1 MSDERL
7 GIGAPRASATRIPGC
22 AIECDPRKIDVIV
35 GSCCHDEAVMVR
47 RPPSR
52 SSVLI
57 AISLLVAFVV
67 WTWLTFNSAAFA
79 AFDQRTLPP
88 PIDPASRTAEIAA
101 AFALVT
107 WPGFEYAA
115 LAAIAFWAIRHRLR
129 QLAVALVLVIALGW
143 GGADLL
149 KIFFARP
156 RPEQALHL
164 LTATGYAYPSGHM
177 TGVVALSIAVGATFA
192 VTRQTIRA
200 RVLWQVGSGVLV
212 LAVAFDRWIT
222 GAHYVTDIVGGAL
235 FGALAATVGLLAAG
249 VKVPVPHELVGEIV
263 RSRALADAPPAAP
276 LRRAAVI
283 FNPAK
288 VTDWITFRRHVEYEL
303 KSRGW
308 DRALWL
314 ETTTDDPGRAMTEQ
328 AVRENVDLVLGAG
341 GDGTIRVICSGLAHT
356 GIPFGLIP
364 AGTGNLLARNIG
376 IPLDEVAALD
386 VAFDGAEKA
395 VDLVRLQVDDQPPDH
410 FAVMAGIG
418 IDAVI
423 MEGADPKMKK
433 AVGSAAY
440 FVSAAQNANHPA
452 MHATIAID
460 DQPPLK
466 RRAHVIVVGN
476 VGFILAN
483 IQLIPGARADDG
495 MLDVLVASPR
505 TLRDWVRLT
514 TRVVTRRRQPD
525 DQLDRLTGR
534 RVTITVEERDQV
546 QLDGDTVGE
555 CNTLT
560 AEVVPGA
567 LRLRV
572 PRQLHSLTTVNGEVS
587 STARSGRIHLPG
599 AKAVSRAASAAR
611 SRLRRTP
618 R

>member
-1 MSDERL
+1 
-7 GIGAPRASATRIPGC
+7 
-22 AIECDPRKIDVIV
+22 
-35 GSCCHDEAVMVR
+35 MVR

-57 AISLLVAFVV
+57 AISLLLAFVV

-79 AFDQRTLPP
+79 AFDQGTQPP
-88 PIDPASRTAEIAA
+88 EVDPSSRTAEIIG
-101 AFALVT
+101 AFALLT
-107 WPGFEYAA
+107 WPGFEDAA
-115 LAAIAFWAIRHRLR
+115 LAGIALWDIRHRLR
-129 QLAVALVLVIALGW
+129 QLAVGLVLVIILGW
-143 GGADLL
+143 AGADFL
-149 KIFFARP
+149 KIIFHRP
-156 RPEQALHL
+156 RPEHALDL

-192 VTRQTIRA
+192 VTRQTVRA
-200 RVLWQVGSGVLV
+200 RVLWQVGSGLLV
-212 LAVAFDRWIT
+212 LAVAFNRWIT
-222 GAHYVTDIVGGAL
+222 GAHYVTDIVAGAL
-235 FGALAATVGLLAAG
+235 FGAFAATTALLLAG

-263 RSRALADAPPAAP
+263 RNRAAAEEAPPAP

-303 KSRGW
+303 KTRGW
-308 DRALWL
+308 DRPLWL
-314 ETTTDDPGRAMTEQ
+314 ETTAHDPGRAMTEQ

-386 VAFDGAEKA
+386 VAFDGVDKA
-395 VDLVRLQVDDQPPDH
+395 LDLVRLQIDDQPPDH

-418 IDAVI
+418 LDAVI

-452 MHATIAID
+452 LHASITVD
-460 DQPPLK
+460 DQPTIR

-514 TRVVTRRRQPD
+514 TRVLTRRPKPD
-525 DQLDRLTGR
+525 DQLDRLRGR
-534 RVTITVEERDQV
+534 RVTITVEERDQF

-555 CNTLT
+555 CNRLT
-560 AEVVPGA
+560 AEVVPSA
-567 LRLRV
+567 LLLRV
-572 PRQLHSLTTVNGEVS
+572 PKPVHELTAGNGEV
-587 STARSGRIHLPG
+587 TAVRRHGRIHVRG
-599 AKAVSRAASAAR
+599 TEAVSRATSAAR
-611 SRLRRTP
+611 TRLRRTP

>member
-1 MSDERL
+1 
-7 GIGAPRASATRIPGC
+7 
-22 AIECDPRKIDVIV
+22 
-35 GSCCHDEAVMVR
+35 MVR

-57 AISLLVAFVV
+57 AVSLLVAFVL
-67 WTWLTFNSAAFA
+67 WTWLTFTSPAFA
-79 AFDQRTLPP
+79 AFDRRTEPP
-88 PIDPASRTAEIAA
+88 SLDPASRTAEIAG
-101 AFALVT
+101 AFALLT
-107 WPGFEYAA
+107 WPGLEYAA
-115 LAAIAFWAIRHRLR
+115 LAGIAFWAARHRLR
-129 QLAVALVLVIALGW
+129 QLALALILVIALSW
-143 GGADLL
+143 GAVDLAKL
-149 KIFFARP
+149 TFQRP
-156 RPEQALHL
+156 RPEQALDL
-164 LTATGYAYPSGHM
+164 LTATGYAYPSGH
-177 TGVVALSIAVGATFA
+177 TAGAVALSIAVGATFA
-192 VTRQTIRA
+192 VTRQTVRA
-200 RVLWQVGSGVLV
+200 RIFWQVGSGLLV
-212 LAVAFDRWIT
+212 LAVAFDRWLT
-222 GAHYVTDIVGGAL
+222 GGHYVTDIVGGAL
-235 FGALAATVGLLAAG
+235 LGALAATVALLVAG

-263 RSRALADAPPAAP
+263 RSRVSAEEPPTAP
-276 LRRAAVI
+276 LKRAAVI
-283 FNPAK
+283 FNPAR

-314 ETTTDDPGRAMTEQ
+314 ETTPDDAGRAMTEQ

-376 IPLDEVAALD
+376 IPLDELAALD
-386 VAFDGAEKA
+386 VAFDGADKA
-395 VDLVRLQVDDQPPDH
+395 LDLVRLKVDDHPPDH

-433 AVGSAAY
+433 AVGPAAY

-452 MHATIAID
+452 LHATITVD
-460 DQPPLK
+460 DQPSIR

-476 VGFILAN
+476 VGFLLAN

-495 MLDVLVASPR
+495 LLDVLVASPR
-505 TLRDWVRLT
+505 SLRDWVRLT
-514 TRVVTRRRQPD
+514 TRVLTRRPKPD
-525 DQLDRLTGR
+525 NQLDRLTGR
-534 RVTITVEERDQV
+534 RVTITVDERDQF
-546 QLDGDTVGE
+546 QLDGDTVGD
-555 CNTLT
+555 CNQLT

-567 LRLRV
+567 LLLRV
-572 PRQLHSLTTVNGEVS
+572 PRPVHELTTGNGQVTS
-587 STARSGRIHLPG
+587 MAGSGRVHVSG
-599 AKAVSRAASAAR
+599 AAAVSRAASAAK

>member
-1 MSDERL
+1 
-7 GIGAPRASATRIPGC
+7 
-22 AIECDPRKIDVIV
+22 
-35 GSCCHDEAVMVR
+35 MVR
-47 RPPSR
+47 RPPTR

-67 WTWLTFNSAAFA
+67 WTWLTFTSPAFA
-79 AFDQRTLPP
+79 TFDQRTLAPP
-88 PIDPASRTAEIAA
+88 LDPTSRAAEIGA
-101 AFALVT
+101 AFALLT

-115 LAAIAFWAIRHRLR
+115 LAGIALWAARRRLR
-129 QLAVALVLVIALGW
+129 QLAVALILVITFGW
-143 GGADLL
+143 GGVAAL
-149 KIFFARP
+149 KLIFQRS
-156 RPEQALHL
+156 RPEQALDL
-164 LTATGYAYPSGHM
+164 LTSTGHSYPSGHVA
-177 TGVVALSIAVGATFA
+177 GAVALSIAVGATFA
-192 VTRQTIRA
+192 VTRQTVRA
-200 RVLWQVGSGVLV
+200 RILWQVGSGLLV
-212 LAVAFDRWIT
+212 LAVAFDRWLV
-222 GAHYVTDIVGGAL
+222 GGHYITDIVGGAL
-235 FGALAATVGLLAAG
+235 WGALAATAALLVAG
-249 VKVPVPHELVGEIV
+249 VAVPIPHELVGEIV
-263 RSRALADAPPAAP
+263 RGRAVAEEIPAAP

-314 ETTTDDPGRAMTEQ
+314 ETTSEDPGRAMTEQ
-328 AVRENVDLVLGAG
+328 AVREKVDLVLGAG
-341 GDGTIRVICSGLAHT
+341 GDGTIRVICSGLART

-386 VAFDGAEKA
+386 VAFDGVDKA
-395 VDLVRLQVDDQPPDH
+395 LDLVRLQVDDQPPDH

-418 IDAVI
+418 LDAVI
-423 MEGADPKMKK
+423 VERADPKMKK

-452 MHATIAID
+452 MHATIAVD
-460 DQPPLK
+460 DQPPIK
-466 RRAHVIVVGN
+466 RRAHLIMVGN
-476 VGFILAN
+476 VGFLLAN

-495 MLDVLVASPR
+495 LLNVLVASPR
-505 TLRDWVRLT
+505 TLSDWVRLT
-514 TRVVTRRRQPD
+514 TRVLTRRRQPD
-525 DQLDRLTGR
+525 DQLDRLTGQK
-534 RVTITVEERDQV
+534 VTITVEERDHV

-572 PRQLHSLTTVNGEVS
+572 PKSVQARPAVDGEVS
-587 STARSGRIHLPG
+587 SATAHGRVQVRGLQG
-599 AKAVSRAASAAR
+599 VSRAASEAK

>member
-1 MSDERL
+1 
-7 GIGAPRASATRIPGC
+7 
-22 AIECDPRKIDVIV
+22 
-35 GSCCHDEAVMVR
+35 
-47 RPPSR
+47 
-52 SSVLI
+52 VLI
-57 AISLLVAFVV
+57 AILLLVAFVA
-67 WTWLTFNSAAFA
+67 WTWLTFNSAALA
-79 AFDQRTLPP
+79 GFDQLTLAPP
-88 PIDPASRTAEIAA
+88 LDPGSRTAEIAG
-101 AFALVT
+101 AFALLT

-115 LAAIAFWAIRHRLR
+115 LAAIALWAIRHRLR

-143 GGADLL
+143 GGSSLL
-149 KIFFARP
+149 KITFQRP
-156 RPEQALHL
+156 RPEQALDL
-164 LTATGYAYPSGHM
+164 ITATGYAYPSGHM
-177 TGVVALSIAVGATFA
+177 IGVVALSIAVGATFA
-192 VTRQTIRA
+192 VTRQTVRA
-200 RVLWQVGSGVLV
+200 RVLWQVGSGLLV
-212 LAVAFDRWIT
+212 IAVAFDRWIT
-222 GAHYVTDIVGGAL
+222 GAHYITDIVGGAL
-235 FGALAATVGLLAAG
+235 YGALAATVALLVAG
-249 VKVPVPHELVGEIV
+249 VNVPIPHELVGEIV
-263 RSRALADAPPAAP
+263 RSRAVAEEVPVVP

-314 ETTTDDPGRAMTEQ
+314 ETTSEDPGRAMTEH

-341 GDGTIRVICSGLAHT
+341 GDGTIRRICSGLAHT

-386 VAFDGAEKA
+386 VAFDGVDKA
-395 VDLVRLQVDDQPPDH
+395 VDLVSLQVDDQPPDH

-418 IDAVI
+418 MDAVI

-452 MHATIAID
+452 MHATIAVD
-460 DQPPLK
+460 DQPPIR
-466 RRAHVIVVGN
+466 RRASVIVVGN
-476 VGFILAN
+476 VGFLMAN

-495 MLDVLVASPR
+495 VLDVLVASPR
-505 TLRDWVRLT
+505 TIRDWVRLT
-514 TRVVTRRRQPD
+514 TRVLTRRRQPD
-525 DQLDRLTGR
+525 DQLDRMTGH

-555 CNTLT
+555 CNRLT

-572 PRQLHSLTTVNGEVS
+572 PRQLSELTTGNGDVS
-587 STARSGRIHLPG
+587 SETRSGRVQLPG
-599 AKAVSRAASAAR
+599 ARAVSRAASAAR

>member
-1 MSDERL
+1 
-7 GIGAPRASATRIPGC
+7 
-22 AIECDPRKIDVIV
+22 
-35 GSCCHDEAVMVR
+35 MVR

-57 AISLLVAFVV
+57 ASSLLLAFVV

-88 PIDPASRTAEIAA
+88 PLDPASRTAEIVA
-101 AFALVT
+101 AFALLT

-115 LAAIAFWAIRHRLR
+115 LAAIAFWAIRRRLR

-149 KIFFARP
+149 KILFARP
-156 RPEQALHL
+156 RPEQALDL

-200 RVLWQVGSGVLV
+200 RILWQVGSGFLV

-222 GAHYVTDIVGGAL
+222 GAHYITDIVGGAL
-235 FGALAATVGLLAAG
+235 FGALAATVSLLAAG

-263 RSRALADAPPAAP
+263 RSRAVAEEPPSAP

-303 KSRGW
+303 KNRGW

-386 VAFDGAEKA
+386 VAFDGADKA
-395 VDLVRLQVDDQPPDH
+395 VDLVSLQVDDQPPDH

-418 IDAVI
+418 LDAVI
-423 MEGADPKMKK
+423 MEGADAKMKK
-433 AVGSAAY
+433 AVGPAAY

-460 DQPPLK
+460 DQPPIR

-525 DQLDRLTGR
+525 DQLDRLTGH

-555 CNTLT
+555 CNTMT

-572 PRQLHSLTTVNGEVS
+572 PRQLHDLTTTNGEVT
-587 STARSGRIHLPG
+587 TARSGRIHLPG
-599 AKAVSRAASAAR
+599 AQTVSRATSAAR

>member
-1 MSDERL
+1 
-7 GIGAPRASATRIPGC
+7 
-22 AIECDPRKIDVIV
+22 
-35 GSCCHDEAVMVR
+35 MVR
-47 RPPSR
+47 RPPTR

-57 AISLLVAFVV
+57 AISLLVAFVA
-67 WTWLTFNSAAFA
+67 WTWLTFNSAALA
-79 AFDQRTLPP
+79 GFDQRTLAPP
-88 PIDPASRTAEIAA
+88 LDPGSRTAQIAG
-101 AFALVT
+101 AFALLT

-115 LAAIAFWAIRHRLR
+115 LAAIALWAIRHRLR

-143 GGADLL
+143 GGSSLL
-149 KIFFARP
+149 KITFQRP
-156 RPEQALHL
+156 RPEHALDL
-164 LTATGYAYPSGHM
+164 ITATGYAYPSGHVI
-177 TGVVALSIAVGATFA
+177 GVVALSIAVGATFA
-192 VTRQTIRA
+192 VTRQTVRA
-200 RVLWQVGSGVLV
+200 RVLWQVGSGLLV
-212 LAVAFDRWIT
+212 IAVAFDRWIT
-222 GAHYVTDIVGGAL
+222 GAHYITDIVGGAL
-235 FGALAATVGLLAAG
+235 YGALAATVALLVAG
-249 VKVPVPHELVGEIV
+249 VNVPIPHELVGEIV
-263 RSRALADAPPAAP
+263 RSRAVAEEVPVVP

-314 ETTTDDPGRAMTEQ
+314 ETTSEDPGRAMTEH

-341 GDGTIRVICSGLAHT
+341 GDGTIRRICSGLAHT

-386 VAFDGAEKA
+386 VAFDGVDKA
-395 VDLVRLQVDDQPPDH
+395 VDLVSLQVDDQPPDH

-418 IDAVI
+418 MDAVI

-452 MHATIAID
+452 MHATIAVD
-460 DQPPLK
+460 DQPPIR
-466 RRAHVIVVGN
+466 RRASVIVVGN
-476 VGFILAN
+476 VGFLMAN

-505 TLRDWVRLT
+505 TIRDWVRLT
-514 TRVVTRRRQPD
+514 TRVLTRRRQPD
-525 DQLDRLTGR
+525 DQLDRMTGH

-555 CNTLT
+555 CNMLT

-567 LRLRV
+567 LRLRI
-572 PRQLHSLTTVNGEVS
+572 PRQLSELTTGNGQVS
-587 STARSGRIHLPG
+587 SETRSGRVQLPG
-599 AKAVSRAASAAR
+599 ARAVSRAASAAR

>member
-1 MSDERL
+1 
-7 GIGAPRASATRIPGC
+7 
-22 AIECDPRKIDVIV
+22 
-35 GSCCHDEAVMVR
+35 MVR

-79 AFDQRTLPP
+79 AFDQSTLAPP
-88 PIDPASRTAEIAA
+88 LDPGSRTAEIAG
-101 AFALVT
+101 AFALLT

-115 LAAIAFWAIRHRLR
+115 LAAIALWAIRHRLR

-143 GGADLL
+143 GGSSLL
-149 KIFFARP
+149 KITFQRP
-156 RPEQALHL
+156 RPEHALDL
-164 LTATGYAYPSGHM
+164 ITATGYAYPSGHM
-177 TGVVALSIAVGATFA
+177 IGVVALSIAVGATFA
-192 VTRQTIRA
+192 VTRQTVRA
-200 RVLWQVGSGVLV
+200 RVLWQVGSGLLV
-212 LAVAFDRWIT
+212 IAVAFDRWIT
-222 GAHYVTDIVGGAL
+222 GAHYITDIVGGAVY
-235 FGALAATVGLLAAG
+235 GALAATVALLVAG
-249 VKVPVPHELVGEIV
+249 VKVPTPHGLVGELV
-263 RSRALADAPPAAP
+263 RSRAVEEAPVAP

-386 VAFDGAEKA
+386 VAFDGAEKE

-418 IDAVI
+418 LDAVI
-423 MEGADPKMKK
+423 MEGADPRMKR
-433 AVGSAAY
+433 AVGPAAY

-452 MHATIAID
+452 LHATIAID

-483 IQLIPGARADDG
+483 IQLIPGALADDG
-495 MLDVLVASPR
+495 LLDVLVASPR

-514 TRVVTRRRQPD
+514 TRVLTRRRQPD

-546 QLDGDTVGE
+546 QLDGDTIGD

-572 PRQLHSLTTVNGEVS
+572 PRQLYALTTGNGEVS

-599 AKAVSRAASAAR
+599 AQAVSRAASAAR
-611 SRLRRTP
+611 SRLRHIP

>member
-1 MSDERL
+1 
-7 GIGAPRASATRIPGC
+7 
-22 AIECDPRKIDVIV
+22 
-35 GSCCHDEAVMVR
+35 MVR
-47 RPPSR
+47 RPPTR

-57 AISLLVAFVV
+57 AILLLVAFVA
-67 WTWLTFNSAAFA
+67 WTWLTFNSVALAG
-79 AFDQRTLPP
+79 FDQLTLAPP
-88 PIDPASRTAEIAA
+88 LDPGSRTAEIAG
-101 AFALVT
+101 AFALLT

-115 LAAIAFWAIRHRLR
+115 LAAIALWAIRHRLR

-143 GGADLL
+143 GGSSLL
-149 KIFFARP
+149 KITFQRP
-156 RPEQALHL
+156 RPEHALDL
-164 LTATGYAYPSGHM
+164 ITATGYAYPSGHVI
-177 TGVVALSIAVGATFA
+177 GVVALSIAVGATFA
-192 VTRQTIRA
+192 VTRQTVRA
-200 RVLWQVGSGVLV
+200 RVLWQVGSGLLV
-212 LAVAFDRWIT
+212 IAVAFDRWIT
-222 GAHYVTDIVGGAL
+222 GAHYITDIVGGAL
-235 FGALAATVGLLAAG
+235 YGALAATVALLVAG
-249 VKVPVPHELVGEIV
+249 VNVPIPHELVGEIV
-263 RSRALADAPPAAP
+263 RSRAVAEEVPVVP

-314 ETTTDDPGRAMTEQ
+314 ETTSEDPGRAMTEH

-341 GDGTIRVICSGLAHT
+341 GDGTIRRICSGLAHT

-386 VAFDGAEKA
+386 VAFDGVDKA
-395 VDLVRLQVDDQPPDH
+395 VDLVSLQVDDQPPDH

-418 IDAVI
+418 MDAVI

-452 MHATIAID
+452 MHATIAVD
-460 DQPPLK
+460 DQPPIR
-466 RRAHVIVVGN
+466 RRASVIVVGN
-476 VGFILAN
+476 VGFLMAN
-483 IQLIPGARADDG
+483 IQLIPGARADDVV
-495 MLDVLVASPR
+495 LDVLVASPR
-505 TLRDWVRLT
+505 TIRDWVRLT
-514 TRVVTRRRQPD
+514 TRVLTRRRQPD
-525 DQLDRLTGR
+525 DQLDRMTGH

-555 CNTLT
+555 CNRLT

-572 PRQLHSLTTVNGEVS
+572 PRQLSELTTGNGEVS
-587 STARSGRIHLPG
+587 SETRSGRVQLPG
-599 AKAVSRAASAAR
+599 ARAVSRAASAAR

>member
-1 MSDERL
+1 
-7 GIGAPRASATRIPGC
+7 
-22 AIECDPRKIDVIV
+22 
-35 GSCCHDEAVMVR
+35 MVR

-52 SSVLI
+52 SAVLI
-57 AISLLVAFVV
+57 AVSLLVAFVV

-79 AFDQRTLPP
+79 EFDQRTFPP
-88 PIDPASRTAEIAA
+88 PVEPSSRRAEIIS
-101 AFALVT
+101 AFALLT

-115 LAAIAFWAIRHRLR
+115 LAGIALWAIRHRLR
-129 QLAVALVLVIALGW
+129 QLAVALVLAIVLGW
-143 GGADLL
+143 GGASLL
-149 KIFFARP
+149 KITFHRP
-156 RPEQALHL
+156 RPPHALDL

-177 TGVVALSIAVGATFA
+177 TGVVILSIAVGATFA
-192 VTRQTIRA
+192 VTRQSVRT
-200 RVLWQVGSGVLV
+200 RVLWQAGSGLLV
-212 LAVAFDRWIT
+212 IAVAVNRWVT
-222 GAHYVTDIVGGAL
+222 GAHYLTDIVAGAL
-235 FGALAATVGLLAAG
+235 FGAFAATTALLVAG
-249 VKVPVPHELVGEIV
+249 VKMPIPHELVGEIV
-263 RSRALADAPPAAP
+263 RSRAVVEEAPVAP

-283 FNPAK
+283 YNPAK

-303 KSRGW
+303 RSRGW
-308 DRALWL
+308 DKALWL
-314 ETTTDDPGRAMTEQ
+314 ETTSTDPGRAMTEQ

-386 VAFDGAEKA
+386 VAFDGVDKA
-395 VDLVRLQVDDQPPDH
+395 LDLVRLQVDDQPPDH

-418 IDAVI
+418 LDAVI

-452 MHATIAID
+452 MHATIAVD
-460 DQPPLK
+460 DQQAFR

-505 TLRDWVRLT
+505 TLRDWIRLT
-514 TRVVTRRRQPD
+514 SRVLTRRRQAD
-525 DQLDRLTGR
+525 DQLDRLRGR
-534 RVTITVEERDQV
+534 RVTITVEERDQF

-555 CNTLT
+555 CNRLT

-572 PRQLHSLTTVNGEVS
+572 PRPVRELTTGNGEV
-587 STARSGRIHLPG
+587 TAVASSGRIHVPG
-599 AKAVSRAASAAR
+599 GRAVSRAASAAR

-618 R
+618 G

>member
-1 MSDERL
+1 MISANK
-7 GIGAPRASATRIPGC
+7 APIL
-22 AIECDPRKIDVIV
+22 

-57 AISLLVAFVV
+57 AISLLVAFLA
-67 WTWLTFNSAAFA
+67 WTWLAFNWSGLAALDLGTQPPELDPDSAA
-79 AFDQRTLPP
+79 
-88 PIDPASRTAEIAA
+88 AEIAS
-101 AFALVT
+101 AFALAT
-107 WPGFEYAA
+107 WPGFQYAA
-115 LAAIAFWAIRHRLR
+115 LAAIAFWAVRHRLR
-129 QLAVALVLVIALGW
+129 QLAVGLVLVITLAWAGSS
-143 GGADLL
+143 LL
-149 KIFFARP
+149 KITFQKP
-156 RPEQALHL
+156 RPEQALDL

-177 TGVVALSIAVGATFA
+177 TGVVAMSIAVGATFA
-192 VTRQTIRA
+192 VTRQSVRA
-200 RVLWQVGSGVLV
+200 RIFWQVGSGLLV
-212 LAVAFDRWIT
+212 LAVAFNRWIT
-222 GAHYVTDIVGGAL
+222 GGHFITDIVGGAL
-235 FGALAATVGLLAAG
+235 LGALAATVALMVAG
-249 VKVPVPHELVGEIV
+249 VKVPTPHELVGEIV
-263 RSRALADAPPAAP
+263 RSRTVSEEAPAVPP
-276 LRRAAVI
+276 PRAAVI
-283 FNPAK
+283 YNPAR

-314 ETTTDDPGRAMTEQ
+314 ETATDDPGRAMTEQ

-376 IPLDEVAALD
+376 IPLDEVAALN
-386 VAFDGAEKA
+386 VAFDGVDKA
-395 VDLVRLQVDDQPPDH
+395 LDLVRLTVDEKPPDH
-410 FAVMAGIG
+410 FLVMAGIG
-418 IDAVI
+418 LDAVI

-452 MHATIAID
+452 MHATIVVD
-460 DQPPLK
+460 DAPPVR
-466 RRAHVIVVGN
+466 RRAHLIVVGN
-476 VGFILAN
+476 VGFLLAN

-495 MLDVLVASPR
+495 KLNVLVASPR
-505 TLRDWVRLT
+505 SLRDWVRLT
-514 TRVVTRRRQPD
+514 TRVLTRRRKPD

-560 AEVVPGA
+560 AEVVPSA
-567 LRLRV
+567 LLLRV
-572 PRQLHSLTTVNGEVS
+572 PRPANEPDTASGVLAPATV
-587 STARSGRIHLPG
+587 ARRIRVPG
-599 AKAVSRAASAAR
+599 GTAVSRAASAAR
-611 SRLRRTP
+611 SRLRRSP

>member
-1 MSDERL
+1 
-7 GIGAPRASATRIPGC
+7 
-22 AIECDPRKIDVIV
+22 
-35 GSCCHDEAVMVR
+35 MVR

-57 AISLLVAFVV
+57 AISLLVAFVL
-67 WTWLTFNSAAFA
+67 WTWLTFRSAALA
-79 AFDQRTLPP
+79 AFDLRTLAPP
-88 PIDPASRTAEIAA
+88 LDPGSATAEIVA
-101 AFALVT
+101 AFALLT

-115 LAAIAFWAIRHRLR
+115 LAAIALWALRHRLR
-129 QLAVALVLVIALGW
+129 QLAVALVLVIVLSW
-143 GGADLL
+143 GGVALL
-149 KIFFARP
+149 KITFQRP
-156 RPEQALHL
+156 RPEQALDL
-164 LTATGYAYPSGHM
+164 LTSTGYAYPSGHM
-177 TGVVALSIAVGATFA
+177 AGAVAFSIAVGATFA
-192 VTRQTIRA
+192 VTRQTVRA
-200 RVLWQVGSGVLV
+200 RILWQVGSGLLV

-222 GAHYVTDIVGGAL
+222 GAHYISDIVGGAL
-235 FGALAATVGLLAAG
+235 WGALAATIALLVAG
-249 VKVPVPHELVGEIV
+249 VKVPIPHELVGEMV
-263 RSRALADAPPAAP
+263 RSRAVAEEAPIAP

-308 DRALWL
+308 ARALWL
-314 ETTTDDPGRAMTEQ
+314 ETTSEDPGRAMTEQ

-341 GDGTIRVICSGLAHT
+341 GDGTIRVICSGLADT

-386 VAFDGAEKA
+386 VAFDGFDKA

-418 IDAVI
+418 LDAVI
-423 MEGADPKMKK
+423 VERADPKMKR

-452 MHATIAID
+452 MHATIVVD
-460 DQPPLK
+460 DQPPIK
-466 RRAHVIVVGN
+466 RRAHLIMVGN
-476 VGFILAN
+476 VGFLLAN
-483 IQLIPGARADDG
+483 IQLMPSARADDG
-495 MLDVLVASPR
+495 ILDVVVASPR
-505 TLRDWVRLT
+505 TLSDWVRLT
-514 TRVVTRRRQPD
+514 TRVLTRRRQPD
-525 DQLDRLTGR
+525 DQLDRLTGHK
-534 RVTITVEERDQV
+534 VTITVEEPDQV

-572 PRQLHSLTTVNGEVS
+572 PRLVYELTTGDGEVS
-587 STARSGRIHLPG
+587 SAPRSGRVHVPG
-599 AKAVSRAASAAR
+599 VQAVSRAASAAS

-618 R
+618 G

>member
-1 MSDERL
+1 
-7 GIGAPRASATRIPGC
+7 
-22 AIECDPRKIDVIV
+22 
-35 GSCCHDEAVMVR
+35 MVR

-52 SSVLI
+52 SSILI

-67 WTWLTFNSAAFA
+67 WTWLTFSSSAFA
-79 AFDQRTLPP
+79 AFDQRTLAPP
-88 PIDPASRTAEIAA
+88 LDPTSRAAEIGA
-101 AFALVT
+101 AFALLT

-115 LAAIAFWAIRHRLR
+115 LAAIALWAARRRLR
-129 QLAVALVLVIALGW
+129 QLAVALILVIVFSW
-143 GGADLL
+143 GGVAAL
-149 KIFFARP
+149 KLIFQRS
-156 RPEQALHL
+156 RPEQALDL
-164 LTATGYAYPSGHM
+164 LTSTGHSYPSGHVA
-177 TGVVALSIAVGATFA
+177 GAVALSIAVGATFA
-192 VTRQTIRA
+192 VTRQTVRA
-200 RVLWQVGSGVLV
+200 RVLWQVGSGLLV
-212 LAVAFDRWIT
+212 LAVAVDRWLV
-222 GAHYVTDIVGGAL
+222 GGHYITDIVGGAL
-235 FGALAATVGLLAAG
+235 WGALAATAALLVAG
-249 VKVPVPHELVGEIV
+249 VSVPIPHELVGEIV
-263 RSRALADAPPAAP
+263 RGRAVAEEIPAAP

-308 DRALWL
+308 DRALWF
-314 ETTTDDPGRAMTEQ
+314 ETTSEDHGRTMTEQ
-328 AVRENVDLVLGAG
+328 AVREKVDLVLGAG

-386 VAFDGAEKA
+386 VAFDGVDKA
-395 VDLVRLQVDDQPPDH
+395 LDLVRLQLDDQPPDH

-418 IDAVI
+418 LDAVI
-423 MEGADPKMKK
+423 MERADPKMKK

-452 MHATIAID
+452 MHATIAVD
-460 DQPPLK
+460 DQPPIK
-466 RRAHVIVVGN
+466 RRAHLIVVGN
-476 VGFILAN
+476 VGFLMAN

-495 MLDVLVASPR
+495 MLDVLIASPR
-505 TLRDWVRLT
+505 TLSDWIRLT
-514 TRVVTRRRQPD
+514 TRVLTRRKQPD
-525 DQLDRLTGR
+525 DQLDRLTGHK
-534 RVTITVEERDQV
+534 VTITVEERDHV

-567 LRLRV
+567 LQLRV
-572 PRQLHSLTTVNGEVS
+572 PKSVQERPAVDGEI
-587 STARSGRIHLPG
+587 STATRSGRVQARGLRV
-599 AKAVSRAASAAR
+599 VSRAASEAR
-611 SRLRRTP
+611 SRLRGTP

>member
-1 MSDERL
+1 
-7 GIGAPRASATRIPGC
+7 
-22 AIECDPRKIDVIV
+22 
-35 GSCCHDEAVMVR
+35 MVR

-57 AISLLVAFVV
+57 ASSLLLAFVV

-88 PIDPASRTAEIAA
+88 PLDPASRTAEIVA
-101 AFALVT
+101 AFALLT

-115 LAAIAFWAIRHRLR
+115 LAAIAFWAIRRRLR

-149 KIFFARP
+149 KILFARP
-156 RPEQALHL
+156 RPEQALDL

-200 RVLWQVGSGVLV
+200 RVLWQVGSGFLV

-222 GAHYVTDIVGGAL
+222 GAHYITDIVGGAL
-235 FGALAATVGLLAAG
+235 FGALAATVSLLAAG

-263 RSRALADAPPAAP
+263 RSRAVAEEPPIAP

-303 KSRGW
+303 KNRGW

-314 ETTTDDPGRAMTEQ
+314 ETTTDDPGRAMTEH

-386 VAFDGAEKA
+386 VAFDGADKA
-395 VDLVRLQVDDQPPDH
+395 VDLVCLQVDDQPPDH

-418 IDAVI
+418 LDAVI
-423 MEGADPKMKK
+423 MEGADAKMKK
-433 AVGSAAY
+433 AVGPAAY

-460 DQPPLK
+460 DQPPIR

-525 DQLDRLTGR
+525 DQLDRLTGH

-555 CNTLT
+555 CNTMT

-572 PRQLHSLTTVNGEVS
+572 PRQLHDLTTTNGEVT
-587 STARSGRIHLPG
+587 TARSGRIHLPG
-599 AKAVSRAASAAR
+599 GQAVSRATSAAR

>member
-1 MSDERL
+1 
-7 GIGAPRASATRIPGC
+7 
-22 AIECDPRKIDVIV
+22 
-35 GSCCHDEAVMVR
+35 MVR
-47 RPPSR
+47 RRPPTR

-57 AISLLVAFVV
+57 AILLLLAFVV
-67 WTWLTFNSAAFA
+67 WTWLTFNSAAFL
-79 AFDQRTLPP
+79 AFDQRTAAPQL
-88 PIDPASRTAEIAA
+88 DPDSNTAEIAA
-101 AFALVT
+101 AFALLT
-107 WPGFEYAA
+107 WPGLEYAA
-115 LAAIAFWAIRHRLR
+115 LAAIALWAFRRRLR
-129 QLAVALVLVIALGW
+129 QLAVALVLVIIFGW

-149 KIFFARP
+149 KIIFQRP
-156 RPEQALHL
+156 RPEQALDL

-177 TGVVALSIAVGATFA
+177 TGVMALSIAIGATFA
-192 VTRQTIRA
+192 VTRQTFRA
-200 RVLWQVGSGVLV
+200 RVLWQVGSGLLI

-222 GAHYVTDIVGGAL
+222 GAHYITDIVGGAL
-235 FGALAATVGLLAAG
+235 YGALAATVALLVAG
-249 VKVPVPHELVGEIV
+249 VNVPIPHELVGEIV
-263 RSRALADAPPAAP
+263 RSRAVAEEVPVVP

-314 ETTTDDPGRAMTEQ
+314 ETTSEDPGRAMTEH

-341 GDGTIRVICSGLAHT
+341 GDGTIRRICSGLAHT

-386 VAFDGAEKA
+386 VAFDGVDKA
-395 VDLVRLQVDDQPPDH
+395 VDLVSLQVDDQPPDH

-418 IDAVI
+418 MDAVI

-452 MHATIAID
+452 MHATIAVD
-460 DQPPLK
+460 DQPPIR
-466 RRAHVIVVGN
+466 RRASVIVVGN
-476 VGFILAN
+476 VGFLMAN

-495 MLDVLVASPR
+495 LLDVLVASPR
-505 TLRDWVRLT
+505 TIRDWVRLT
-514 TRVVTRRRQPD
+514 TRVLTRRRQPD
-525 DQLDRLTGR
+525 DQLDRMTGH

-555 CNTLT
+555 CNRLT

-572 PRQLHSLTTVNGEVS
+572 PRQLSELTTGNGEVS
-587 STARSGRIHLPG
+587 SETRSGRVQLPG
-599 AKAVSRAASAAR
+599 ARAVSRAASAAR

>member
-1 MSDERL
+1 
-7 GIGAPRASATRIPGC
+7 
-22 AIECDPRKIDVIV
+22 
-35 GSCCHDEAVMVR
+35 MVR
-47 RPPSR
+47 RRPTR

-57 AISLLVAFVV
+57 AILLLLAFVV
-67 WTWLTFNSAAFA
+67 WTWLTFTSAAFA
-79 AFDQRTLPP
+79 ALDQATMPP
-88 PIDPASRTAEIAA
+88 PVAPGSRTAEIIG

-115 LAAIAFWAIRHRLR
+115 LAGIALWAIRRRLR
-129 QLAVALVLVIALGW
+129 QLAVALVLAIALGW
-143 GGADLL
+143 AGADLL
-149 KIFFARP
+149 KIIFHRP
-156 RPEQALHL
+156 RPENALDL

-177 TGVVALSIAVGATFA
+177 TGVMILSIAVGATFA
-192 VTRQTIRA
+192 VTRQSVRA
-200 RVLWQVGSGVLV
+200 RVLWQLGSGLLV
-212 LAVAFDRWIT
+212 LAVAFNRWIT

-235 FGALAATVGLLAAG
+235 YGALAATVALLIAG
-249 VKVPVPHELVGEIV
+249 VKVPIPHELVGEIV
-263 RSRALADAPPAAP
+263 RSRAIAEEPPAAQ

-283 FNPAK
+283 FNPTR

-303 KSRGW
+303 KIRGW

-314 ETTTDDPGRAMTEQ
+314 ETTTEDPGQAMTAQ

-376 IPLDEVAALD
+376 IPLDEVAALG
-386 VAFDGAEKA
+386 VAFDGVDKA
-395 VDLVRLQVDDQPPDH
+395 VDLVRVKVDDQPPDH

-418 IDAVI
+418 LDAVI
-423 MEGADPKMKK
+423 MEGTDPKMKK

-452 MHATIAID
+452 VHATIAVD
-460 DQPPLK
+460 DQQPFR
-466 RRAHVIVVGN
+466 RRASVIVVGN
-476 VGFILAN
+476 VGLLMAN
-483 IQLIPGARADDG
+483 IQLIPDARADDG
-495 MLDVLVASPR
+495 KLDVLVASPR

-514 TRVVTRRRQPD
+514 TRVLTRRRQPD

-534 RVTITVEERDQV
+534 KVTISVEERDQF

-555 CNTLT
+555 CQTLT
-560 AEVVPGA
+560 AEIVPGA

-572 PRQLHSLTTVNGEVS
+572 PKPVSEPTTGDGEVRIV
-587 STARSGRIHLPG
+587 TGSGRSQLTAAPTL
-599 AKAVSRAASAAR
+599 SRATSAAR
-611 SRLRRTP
+611 SRPRRTP
-618 R
+618 H

>member
-1 MSDERL
+1 
-7 GIGAPRASATRIPGC
+7 
-22 AIECDPRKIDVIV
+22 
-35 GSCCHDEAVMVR
+35 MVR
-47 RPPSR
+47 RPPTR

-57 AISLLVAFVV
+57 AILLLVAFVA
-67 WTWLTFNSAAFA
+67 WTWLTFNSAALA
-79 AFDQRTLPP
+79 GFDQLTLAPP
-88 PIDPASRTAEIAA
+88 LDPGSRTAEIAG
-101 AFALVT
+101 AFALLT

-115 LAAIAFWAIRHRLR
+115 LAAIALWAIRHRLR

-143 GGADLL
+143 GGSSLL
-149 KIFFARP
+149 KITFQRP
-156 RPEQALHL
+156 RPEHALDL
-164 LTATGYAYPSGHM
+164 ITATGYAYPSGHM
-177 TGVVALSIAVGATFA
+177 IGVVALSIAVGATFA
-192 VTRQTIRA
+192 VTRQTVRA
-200 RVLWQVGSGVLV
+200 RVLWQVGSGLLV
-212 LAVAFDRWIT
+212 IAVAFDRWIT
-222 GAHYVTDIVGGAL
+222 GAHYITDIVGGAL
-235 FGALAATVGLLAAG
+235 YGALAATVALLVAG
-249 VKVPVPHELVGEIV
+249 VNVPIPHELVGEIV
-263 RSRALADAPPAAP
+263 RSRAVAEEVTVVP

-314 ETTTDDPGRAMTEQ
+314 ETTSEDPGRAMTEH

-341 GDGTIRVICSGLAHT
+341 GDGTIRRICSGLAHT

-386 VAFDGAEKA
+386 VAFDGVDKA
-395 VDLVRLQVDDQPPDH
+395 VDLVSLQVDDQPPDH

-418 IDAVI
+418 MDAVI

-452 MHATIAID
+452 MHATIAVD
-460 DQPPLK
+460 DQPPIR
-466 RRAHVIVVGN
+466 RRASVIVVGN
-476 VGFILAN
+476 VGFLMAN

-495 MLDVLVASPR
+495 VLDVLVASPR
-505 TLRDWVRLT
+505 TIRDWVRLT
-514 TRVVTRRRQPD
+514 TRVLTRRRQPD
-525 DQLDRLTGR
+525 DQLDRMTGH

-555 CNTLT
+555 CNRLT

-572 PRQLHSLTTVNGEVS
+572 PRQLSELTTGNGEVS
-587 STARSGRIHLPG
+587 SETRSGRVQLPG
-599 AKAVSRAASAAR
+599 ARAVSRAASAAR

>member
-1 MSDERL
+1 
-7 GIGAPRASATRIPGC
+7 
-22 AIECDPRKIDVIV
+22 
-35 GSCCHDEAVMVR
+35 MVR
-47 RPPSR
+47 RLPTR

-57 AISLLVAFVV
+57 AILLLVAFVA
-67 WTWLTFNSAAFA
+67 WTWLTFNSAALA
-79 AFDQRTLPP
+79 GFDQLTLAPP
-88 PIDPASRTAEIAA
+88 LDPGSRTAEIAG
-101 AFALVT
+101 AFALLT

-115 LAAIAFWAIRHRLR
+115 LAAIALWAIRHRLR

-143 GGADLL
+143 GGSSLL
-149 KIFFARP
+149 KITFQRP
-156 RPEQALHL
+156 RPEHALDL
-164 LTATGYAYPSGHM
+164 ITATGYAYPSGHM
-177 TGVVALSIAVGATFA
+177 IGVVALSIAVGATFA
-192 VTRQTIRA
+192 VTRQTVRA
-200 RVLWQVGSGVLV
+200 RVLWQVGSGLLV
-212 LAVAFDRWIT
+212 IAVAFDRWIT
-222 GAHYVTDIVGGAL
+222 GAHYITDIVGGAL
-235 FGALAATVGLLAAG
+235 YGALAATVALLVAG
-249 VKVPVPHELVGEIV
+249 VNVPIPHELVGEIV
-263 RSRALADAPPAAP
+263 RSRAVAEEVPVVP

-314 ETTTDDPGRAMTEQ
+314 ETTSEDPGRAMTEH

-341 GDGTIRVICSGLAHT
+341 GDGTIRRICSGLAHT

-386 VAFDGAEKA
+386 VAFDGVDKA
-395 VDLVRLQVDDQPPDH
+395 VDLVSLQVDDQPPDH

-418 IDAVI
+418 MDAVI

-452 MHATIAID
+452 MHATIAVD
-460 DQPPLK
+460 DQPPIR
-466 RRAHVIVVGN
+466 RRASVIVVGN
-476 VGFILAN
+476 VGFLMAN

-495 MLDVLVASPR
+495 LLDVLVASPR
-505 TLRDWVRLT
+505 TIRDWVRLT
-514 TRVVTRRRQPD
+514 TRVLTRRRQPD
-525 DQLDRLTGR
+525 DQLDRMTGH

-555 CNTLT
+555 CNRLT

-572 PRQLHSLTTVNGEVS
+572 PRQLSELTTGNGEVS
-587 STARSGRIHLPG
+587 SETRSGRVQLPG
-599 AKAVSRAASAAR
+599 ARAVSRAASAAR

>member
-1 MSDERL
+1 
-7 GIGAPRASATRIPGC
+7 
-22 AIECDPRKIDVIV
+22 
-35 GSCCHDEAVMVR
+35 
-47 RPPSR
+47 
-52 SSVLI
+52 VLI
-57 AISLLVAFVV
+57 AILLLVAFVA
-67 WTWLTFNSAAFA
+67 WTWLTFNSAALA
-79 AFDQRTLPP
+79 GFDQRTLAPP
-88 PIDPASRTAEIAA
+88 LDPSSRTAEIAG
-101 AFALVT
+101 AFALLT

-115 LAAIAFWAIRHRLR
+115 LAAIALWAIRHRLR

-143 GGADLL
+143 GGSSLL
-149 KIFFARP
+149 KITFQRP
-156 RPEQALHL
+156 RPEHALDL
-164 LTATGYAYPSGHM
+164 ITATGYAYPSGHM
-177 TGVVALSIAVGATFA
+177 IGVVALSIAVGATFA
-192 VTRQTIRA
+192 VTRQTVRA
-200 RVLWQVGSGVLV
+200 RVLWQVGSGLLV
-212 LAVAFDRWIT
+212 IAVAFDRWIT
-222 GAHYVTDIVGGAL
+222 GAHYITDIVGGAL
-235 FGALAATVGLLAAG
+235 YGALAATVALLAAG
-249 VKVPVPHELVGEIV
+249 VNVPIPHELVGEIV
-263 RSRALADAPPAAP
+263 RSRAVAEEVPVVP

-314 ETTTDDPGRAMTEQ
+314 ETTSEDPGRAMTEQ

-341 GDGTIRVICSGLAHT
+341 GDGTIRRICSGLAHT

-386 VAFDGAEKA
+386 VAFDGVDKA
-395 VDLVRLQVDDQPPDH
+395 VDLVSLQVDDQPPDH

-418 IDAVI
+418 MDAVI

-452 MHATIAID
+452 MHATIAVD
-460 DQPPLK
+460 DQPSIR
-466 RRAHVIVVGN
+466 RRASVIVVGN
-476 VGFILAN
+476 VGFLMAN

-495 MLDVLVASPR
+495 LLDVLVASPR
-505 TLRDWVRLT
+505 TVRDWVRLT
-514 TRVVTRRRQPD
+514 TRVLTRRRQPD
-525 DQLDRLTGR
+525 DQLDRMTGH

-555 CNTLT
+555 CNRLT

-572 PRQLHSLTTVNGEVS
+572 PRQLSELTTGNGDVS
-587 STARSGRIHLPG
+587 SETRSGRVQLPG
-599 AKAVSRAASAAR
+599 ARAVSRAASAAR
-611 SRLRRTP
+611 SQLRRTP

>member
-1 MSDERL
+1 
-7 GIGAPRASATRIPGC
+7 
-22 AIECDPRKIDVIV
+22 
-35 GSCCHDEAVMVR
+35 MVR
-47 RPPSR
+47 RPPTR

-57 AISLLVAFVV
+57 AILLLVAFVA
-67 WTWLTFNSAAFA
+67 WTWFTFNSAALA
-79 AFDQRTLPP
+79 AFDQRTLAPP
-88 PIDPASRTAEIAA
+88 LDPGSRTAEIAG
-101 AFALVT
+101 AFALLT

-115 LAAIAFWAIRHRLR
+115 LAAIALWAIRHRLR

-143 GGADLL
+143 GGSSLL
-149 KIFFARP
+149 KITFQRP
-156 RPEQALHL
+156 RPEHALDL
-164 LTATGYAYPSGHM
+164 ITATGYAYPSGHM
-177 TGVVALSIAVGATFA
+177 IGVVALSIAVGATFA
-192 VTRQTIRA
+192 VTRQTVRA
-200 RVLWQVGSGVLV
+200 RVLWQVGSGLLV
-212 LAVAFDRWIT
+212 IAVAFDRWIT
-222 GAHYVTDIVGGAL
+222 GAHYITDIVGGAL
-235 FGALAATVGLLAAG
+235 YGALAATVALLVAG
-249 VKVPVPHELVGEIV
+249 VNVPIPHELVGEIV
-263 RSRALADAPPAAP
+263 RSRAVAEEVPVVP

-314 ETTTDDPGRAMTEQ
+314 ETTSEDPGRAMTEH

-341 GDGTIRVICSGLAHT
+341 GDGTIRRICSGLAHT

-386 VAFDGAEKA
+386 VAFDGVDKA
-395 VDLVRLQVDDQPPDH
+395 VDLVSLQVDDQPPDH

-418 IDAVI
+418 MDAVI

-452 MHATIAID
+452 MHATIAVD
-460 DQPPLK
+460 DQPPIR
-466 RRAHVIVVGN
+466 RRASVIVVGN
-476 VGFILAN
+476 VGFLMAN

-495 MLDVLVASPR
+495 LLDVLVASPR
-505 TLRDWVRLT
+505 TIRDWVRLT
-514 TRVVTRRRQPD
+514 TRVLTRRRQPD
-525 DQLDRLTGR
+525 DQLDRMTGH

-555 CNTLT
+555 CNRLT

-572 PRQLHSLTTVNGEVS
+572 PRQLSELTTGNGEVS
-587 STARSGRIHLPG
+587 SETRSGRVQLPG
-599 AKAVSRAASAAR
+599 ARAVSRAASAAR